1 MNKILIA
8 NRGEIAC
15 RVIRTA
21 KAQGYATVAV
31 YSDADKNALHVKLAD
46 EAVYIGAS
54 EPSQSYLNMEAI
66 FAAART
72 SQADAIHPGYGFLS
86 ENAEFAQRC
95 AENQI
100 TFIGPSANAIALM
113 GSKQASKNAMVAA
126 GVPCLPG
133 YQGENQDDEVLISEA
148 EKIGPPLMIKASAGG
163 GGRGMRLVTDLS
175 SLAEQIRSARQEAKN
190 AFGDDKL
197 IIERAL
203 LNPRHIEIQIFADTH
218 GNTLFLGE
226 RDCSIQRRHQKVIE
240 EAPSPAVTPELREAL
255 GKAAVAAAKAC
266 QYSNAGTVEFL
277 LDEDGHFYFLEMN
290 TRLQVEHPVT
300 ELITGIDLVAWQL
313 LVAAGG
319 VLPLKQ
325 NEIKLEGHAMEVRL
339 YAEDPSQNYLPQTG
353 TIHHWKIAKGEGI
366 RVDHGIEAGSEIS
379 SFYDPMI
386 AKVISYGENRE
397 VARRRLLRALDNTQL
412 LGLQDNRAFLAA
424 ILRQPNFIQGN
435 ATTRFLN
442 EEILKYST
450 PINNELWALAA
461 VLLQNQTPSP
471 ASLSSQLPHPVD
483 LKIGK
488 EEARVIL
495 HRTKAHWLAYIDDQA
510 LQIEINSQGI
520 SINNHRQP
528 YYWHPT
534 SSGLWLGLGREQW
547 FFEHQTYAPAT
558 DLNTTGNGQVV
569 APMDGA
575 VIAMQC
581 QIGQEVKKGDVLL
594 LLEAMK
600 IEHSLQANVD
610 GIIESIKISE
620 GEQVKSKQLL
630 LSIAPKTE

>member
-31 YSDADKNALHVKLAD
+31 YSDADKNALHAKLAD

-54 EPSQSYLNMEAI
+54 EPSQSYLNMDAI
-66 FAAART
+66 FDAARI
-72 SQADAIHPGYGFLS
+72 SHADAIHPGYGFLS

-95 AENQI
+95 TDNQI
-100 TFIGPSANAIALM
+100 TFIGPSASAISLM
-113 GSKQASKNAMVAA
+113 GSKQASKVAMMAA

-133 YQGENQDDEVLISEA
+133 YQGENQEDAVLIAEA

-163 GGRGMRLVTDLS
+163 GGRGMRLITDLTH
-175 SLAEQIRSARQEAKN
+175 LAEQIRSARQEALN

-203 LNPRHIEIQIFADTH
+203 LNPRHIEVQIFADTH

-226 RDCSIQRRHQKVIE
+226 RDCSIQRRHQKVVE
-240 EAPSPAVTPELREAL
+240 EAPSPAVSPELRQAL
-255 GKAAVAAAKAC
+255 GKAAVAAADAC

-277 LDEDGHFYFLEMN
+277 LDEDGQFYFLEMN

-319 VLPLKQ
+319 ALPLQQ
-325 NEIKLEGHAMEVRL
+325 NEIELKGHAIEVRL

-353 TIHHWKIAKGEGI
+353 TIRHWQVAEGEGV

-379 SFYDPMI
+379 PFYDPMI
-386 AKVISYGENRE
+386 AKVISYGENRD

-424 ILRQPNFIQGN
+424 ILRQPSFINGS

-442 EEILKYST
+442 EETLEYST
-450 PINNELWALAA
+450 PVNNELWALAA
-461 VLLQNQTPSP
+461 VLLQPQASNT
-471 ASLSSQLPHPVD
+471 ASLSNQLLHPVD
-483 LKIGK
+483 IKIGE
-488 EEARVIL
+488 EEARITL
-495 HRTKAHWLAYIDDQA
+495 HRDKQHWLARVDDQQVR
-510 LQIEINSQGI
+510 LEINSQGV
-520 SINNHRQP
+520 SINGYRQP
-528 YYWHPT
+528 YYWHHT
-534 SSGLWLGLGREQW
+534 STGIWLGLGKEQW
-547 FFEHQTYAPAT
+547 LFEHQTYAPAT
-558 DLNTTGNGQVV
+558 DLTTIGNGLVT

-581 QIGQEVKKGDVLL
+581 QVGQEVKKGDVLL

-610 GIIESIKISE
+610 GTIESIKVNA

>member
-31 YSDADKNALHVKLAD
+31 YSDADKNALHVRLAD

-54 EPSQSYLNMEAI
+54 EPSQSYLNMDAI
-66 FAAART
+66 FAAARI

-95 AENQI
+95 ADNQI
-100 TFIGPSANAIALM
+100 TFIGPSASAISLM
-113 GSKQASKNAMVAA
+113 GSKQASKVAMMAA

-133 YQGENQDDEVLISEA
+133 YQGENQEDGVLLAEA
-148 EKIGPPLMIKASAGG
+148 KKIGTPLMIKASAGG
-163 GGRGMRLVTDLS
+163 GGRGMRLVTDLTH
-175 SLAEQIRSARQEAKN
+175 LAEQIRSARQEAKN

-203 LNPRHIEIQIFADTH
+203 LNPRHIEVQIFADTH

-226 RDCSIQRRHQKVIE
+226 RDCSIQRRHQKVVE
-240 EAPSPAVTPELREAL
+240 EAPSPAVSPELRQAL
-255 GKAAVAAAKAC
+255 GEAAVAAAEAC

-277 LDEDGHFYFLEMN
+277 LDEDGQFYFLEMN

-319 VLPLKQ
+319 VLPLQQ
-325 NEIKLEGHAMEVRL
+325 NDIELKGHAIEVRL

-353 TIHHWKIAKGEGI
+353 TIHHWQAAEGEGI
-366 RVDHGIEAGSEIS
+366 RVDHGIASGSEIS
-379 SFYDPMI
+379 PFYDPMI

-397 VARRRLLRALDNTQL
+397 MARRRLLRAIDNTQL

-424 ILRQPNFIQGN
+424 ILRQPNFINGS

-442 EEILKYST
+442 EETLEYST
-450 PINNELWALAA
+450 PVSQELWALAA
-461 VLLQNQTPSP
+461 VLLQTEASNP

-483 LKIGK
+483 LKAGE
-488 EEARVIL
+488 EEARVTL
-495 HRTKAHWLAYIDDQA
+495 HRDKQHWLAHVGGQQLRLA
-510 LQIEINSQGI
+510 INPHGV
-520 SINNHRQP
+520 SINGYRQP
-528 YYWHPT
+528 YYWYKT
-534 SSGLWLGLGREQW
+534 STGLWLGLGKEQW
-547 FFEHQTYAPAT
+547 LFEHHTYAPAI
-558 DLNTTGNGQVV
+558 DLTNVGNGLVT

-575 VIAMQC
+575 VIALQC

-610 GIIESIKISE
+610 GTIESIQVNA